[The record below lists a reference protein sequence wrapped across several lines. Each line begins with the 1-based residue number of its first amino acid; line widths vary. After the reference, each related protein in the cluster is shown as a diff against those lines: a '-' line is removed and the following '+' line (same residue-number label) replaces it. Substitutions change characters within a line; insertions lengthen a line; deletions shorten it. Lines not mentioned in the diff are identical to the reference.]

1 MIRLIKDIQIIV
13 FNTNNFYASS
23 PTHFYLYTISV
34 NCLCNRCFPRGS
46 AVKNTAANAG
56 DVGSALGW
64 ERSPGE
70 GTGNPLQYSCLGS
83 PMERGVLQATV
94 HRVAKRPS
102 NTTLPLNYNNK
113 RMLTAT
119 HNNPKF
125 CELYY
130 FHEVHAFCHVS
141 YKQLPFLVSFI
152 LETSFISP
160 CIAPF

>member
-1 MIRLIKDIQIIV
+1 MQETWVQPLAGKDPLEKELVTHSSILAWEVPWREEPCRL
-13 FNTNNFYASS
+13 
-23 PTHFYLYTISV
+23 
-34 NCLCNRCFPRGS
+34 
-46 AVKNTAANAG
+46 
-56 DVGSALGW
+56 
-64 ERSPGE
+64 
-70 GTGNPLQYSCLGS
+70 
-83 PMERGVLQATV
+83 V

-160 CIAPF
+160 RIAPF

>member
-1 MIRLIKDIQIIV
+1 MSSVYFCPSCQVREPNLSFQMISSILINVLRVKGL
-13 FNTNNFYASS
+13 SWWLS
-23 PTHFYLYTISV
+23 HKE
-34 NCLCNRCFPRGS
+34 S
-46 AVKNTAANAG
+46 AWVLETACSAG
-56 DVGSALGW
+56 DVGSIPGSG
-64 ERSPGE
+64 RSPGE
-70 GTGNPLQYSCLGS
+70 GNPLQYSCLGS
-83 PMERGVLQATV
+83 PMERGALQATV

>member
-1 MIRLIKDIQIIV
+1 MRLYCFLLDVSNVIFTFILFDLMKTIKIFQTCVYQAKRPNAEWLQNLMIRLIKDIQIIV

-83 PMERGVLQATV
+83 PMERGALQASPQGCKASIQ
-94 HRVAKRPS
+94 H
-102 NTTLPLNYNNK
+102 NL
-113 RMLTAT
+113 AT
-119 HNNPKF
+119 K
-125 CELYY
+125 L
-130 FHEVHAFCHVS
+130 
-141 YKQLPFLVSFI
+141 QQ
-152 LETSFISP
+152 
-160 CIAPF
+160 